1 MSNISLQNL
10 ENYKSDYTNTTSEIF
25 SKYIGLISEYFIQ
38 CIENIFIKNT
48 NYYKYVLLRGV
59 NTLTHVFKILLLY
72 TKNLHLAYTHCQKS
86 LYYYV
91 EFICQIGDDTHSFL
105 QLNTKDAAL
114 FVYKK
119 TIFDINNE
127 YRKEFASIKNCCS
140 TTNNVDS
147 MINLYTNYI
156 SHIIYDYSFTPDNKI
171 QFIKHFNNY
180 SSKFSQTILNLSLNI
195 AAEDYLTKLE
205 IVHRFDQL
213 LSVSNGKKLQYI
225 ILFSKKIQKKKITLD
240 IVKQKFNLHE
250 NNNNLNTLSPTKYV
264 NWFFH

>member
-10 ENYKSDYTNTTSEIF
+10 ENYKSDHTSTTSEIF

-38 CIENIFIKNT
+38 CIDNIFIKNI
-48 NYYKYVLLRGV
+48 NYYKYVLMRGV
-59 NTLTHVFKILLLY
+59 DTLTHVFKILLLY

-140 TTNNVDS
+140 ITNNIDS
-147 MINLYTNYI
+147 MIKLYTNYI
-156 SHIIYDYSFTPDNKI
+156 SYIVYDYSFTADNKI
-171 QFIKHFNNY
+171 QFIKQFNNN
-180 SSKFSQTILNLSLNI
+180 SCKFSQTILNLSLNI
-195 AAEDYLTKLE
+195 SDEDYFNKLE
-205 IVHRFDQL
+205 IVHKFDQL
-213 LSVSNGKKLQYI
+213 LSLSNGKKFQYI
-225 ILFSKKIQKKKITLD
+225 ILFSKKFQKKNISLD
-240 IVKQKFNLHE
+240 IVKQKLNSQE
-250 NNNNLNTLSPTKYV
+250 NNNKRNTLSPAKYI
-264 NWFFH
+264 NWIYH